1 MKIKILMALSLT
13 LSISGSAAITQ
24 AAISADEKSDK
35 ICSLINDTMILAN
48 KCTVDKAAKTVNFGI
63 SLEPRRAIM
72 LCLSLKR
79 IAYSN
84 GWNLPTDW
92 KININAEKSGEMSK
106 AECAYKE
113 TDLFG

>member
-1 MKIKILMALSLT
+1 MST
-13 LSISGSAAITQ
+13 SGLVVTTQ

-35 ICSLINDTMILAN
+35 ICSLVNDTMIISE
-48 KCTVDKAAKTVNFGI
+48 KCTVDKAGKTVSFGI
-63 SLEPRRAIM
+63 ELETRRAVM

-92 KININAEKSGEMSK
+92 VIQVNSKNAGKMSK